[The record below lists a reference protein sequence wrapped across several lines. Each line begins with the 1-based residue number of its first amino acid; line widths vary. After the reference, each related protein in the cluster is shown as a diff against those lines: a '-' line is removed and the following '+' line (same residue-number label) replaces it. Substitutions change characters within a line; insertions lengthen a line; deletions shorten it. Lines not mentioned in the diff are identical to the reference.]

1 MPDKPTSN
9 ILHLEGGDEPEAI
22 PIVSA
27 QFSRYTDEHGDWLL
41 LRVDC
46 PDYRDIELGIPLPQ
60 GFELR
65 AGSVL
70 HGEAYDEAFGGWLTN
85 MYYYSHFGVE
95 SVVLTVDSLDA
106 TEASFTCTGDISDG
120 GLEHDTVRFT
130 VRAIMNAD
138 LRKSFS

>member
-1 MPDKPTSN
+1 MPDKLNSN
-9 ILHLEGGDEPEAI
+9 ILHLDGGDEPEAI
-22 PIVSA
+22 PIESA

-41 LRVDC
+41 LLIEC
-46 PDYRDIELGIPLPQ
+46 PDYRHIELGIPLPQ

-85 MYYYSHFGVE
+85 MYYHSHFGVE
-95 SVVLTVDSLDA
+95 CLVLTVDSLDA
-106 TEASFTCTGDISDG
+106 TEASFTGTGDISDG
-120 GLEHDTVRFT
+120 GLDHDTVRFT